1 MEPDVKKGKVEFMAL
16 DLSSFASVR
25 EFVKNF
31 KAKNLPSRDILINN
45 AGVMWCPYTETEDGF
60 EMVTSHHTTT
70 LPYTTLPGST
80 DICIQSNLGSITW
93 VISC

>member
-31 KAKNLPSRDILINN
+31 KAKNLPSLDILINN

-60 EMVTSHHTTT
+60 EMVTYY
-70 LPYTTLPGST
+70 LPYTTLHYT
-80 DICIQSNLGSITW
+80 TRLN
-93 VISC
+93 